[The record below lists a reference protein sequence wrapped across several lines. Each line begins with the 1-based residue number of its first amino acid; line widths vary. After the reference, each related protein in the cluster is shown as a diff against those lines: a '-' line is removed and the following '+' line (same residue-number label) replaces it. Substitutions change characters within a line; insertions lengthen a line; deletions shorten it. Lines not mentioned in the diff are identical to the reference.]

1 MVVQIREFTSVDEI
15 GEALDRQ
22 ISDTKS
28 RLGECLRRL
37 DDVRT
42 LAEKTKRIRQV
53 IMKLAGKK
61 AVAESLGE
69 VSIEGFNVVL
79 DAGPLDELTVIES
92 SVRSYQQF
100 LLNLQKAR
108 EALKP
113 LDELGETD
121 GMTYLVVENDGIPER
136 ILLKIA

>member
-28 RLGECLRRL
+28 HLGECLRRL

>member
-113 LDELGETD
+113 LDELGETE

>member
-1 MVVQIREFTSVDEI
+1 MVVQIREFTSVEEI
-15 GEALDRQ
+15 GGALDRQ
-22 ISDTKS
+22 ISETKS

-53 IMKLAGKK
+53 IMKLAGKR
-61 AVAESLGE
+61 AMEESLGE
-69 VSIEGFNVVL
+69 ISIDGFSVVL

-92 SVRSYQQF
+92 SVRSYQQL

-113 LDELGETD
+113 LDELGETE